1 MDVQM
6 PDLDGLEAT
15 RLIRADGRFA
25 TLPII
30 AMTANASGADR
41 DACLQA
47 GMNDHVGK
55 PIDVERLVAV
65 LRAHT
70 GRAHME
76 ADTHEASAESIIEP
90 RDSIIARFGGN
101 IDLIRNALGRF
112 SAQTDKQLAQLAK
125 ALAAHDAQSAASM
138 LHAIK
143 GSAGTIGAAALAK
156 LAGTL
161 ETDAHLLDAAR
172 VKLPH
177 MQALLASSVTQLVDE
192 FGQPSSSVKPETN
205 TSPLDD
211 EDWRARLTTIIELL
225 DASNLQAIAL
235 SEKLSPHAPGAY
247 RADFEQFLARVRAL
261 VFARASE
268 IARDLLEQV

>member
-1 MDVQM
+1 MKRYE
-6 PDLDGLEAT
+6 PSTPRAT
-15 RLIRADGRFA
+15 
-25 TLPII
+25 I
-30 AMTANASGADR
+30 AA
-41 DACLQA
+41 
-47 GMNDHVGK
+47 
-55 PIDVERLVAV
+55 VAV
-65 LRAHT
+65 CMTLAT
-70 GRAHME
+70 AAVMVI
-76 ADTHEASAESIIEP
+76 APAAMQSDAE

-205 TSPLDD
+205 TSPIDD
-211 EDWRARLTTIIELL
+211 ENWRARLTTIIELL

-235 SEKLSPHAPGAY
+235 SEKLSPHAPGVY

-261 VFARASE
+261 DFARASE
-268 IARDLLEQV
+268 IARDMLEQV